1 MQHSLAKGHAHS
13 FLIFSKCDK
22 PLNIEGSLDIC
33 RYLYYH
39 CIQSAVKMHFHSQRS

>member
-22 PLNIEGSLDIC
+22 PLNIEGC
-33 RYLYYH
+33 RF
-39 CIQSAVKMHFHSQRS
+39 VKHLGHDRKQFFV